1 MNKSLTG
8 IGFNHK
14 LSPHPNLLHKISK
27 QTFIINFSVDSYP
40 HLNTGKLAV
49 LEVLMLHENKELI
62 PYGDSYDLY
71 LGNNYPTGGII
82 LELVVIP
89 VRN

>member
-1 MNKSLTG
+1 MTAPILIYFT
-8 IGFNHK
+8 
-14 LSPHPNLLHKISK
+14 ISK

-40 HLNTGKLAV
+40 HLNTGKIAV

-82 LELVVIP
+82 LDLVVIP